1 MCFLTS
7 YNFSQVRSEV
17 ENVVHS
23 LLRVQKMQ
31 TSLGRLCQ
39 QDYTRR
45 QGGGETAAAL
55 MADNIAY
62 IDDEIGLTSRPMA
75 NACS

>member
-1 MCFLTS
+1 M
-7 YNFSQVRSEV
+7 RSEV

-39 QDYTRR
+39 QDYSRR
-45 QGGGETAAAL
+45 QGGLETAAL

-62 IDDEIGLTSRPMA
+62 IDDEIGLTSRPIT
-75 NACS
+75 NGCS

>member
-1 MCFLTS
+1 M
-7 YNFSQVRSEV
+7 
-17 ENVVHS
+17 VHS

-39 QDYTRR
+39 LDYSRR
-45 QGGGETAAAL
+45 QAGVQTAAL

-75 NACS
+75 NGCN